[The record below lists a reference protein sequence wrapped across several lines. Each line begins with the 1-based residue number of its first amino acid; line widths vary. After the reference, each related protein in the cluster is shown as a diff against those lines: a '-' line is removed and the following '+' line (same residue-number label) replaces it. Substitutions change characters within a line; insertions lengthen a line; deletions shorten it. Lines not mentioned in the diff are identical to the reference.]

1 MVDVRGDVN
10 DHAYGVDRTGTS
22 LTAEAAW
29 QPNRRSSWT
38 AGGIYMRVATMA
50 ALAGAITFAGPAF
63 ALDKVTFGTNWVAD
77 PEAGG
82 YYQAL
87 VDGTYTKY
95 GLDVTILQG
104 GPMSNGGML
113 LIAGKIEFFMGGD
126 MIGDFLA
133 VQNNIPTIAVAAH
146 FQKNPQIFMSHPGV
160 GLDKW
165 QDLPNANPAFVSSGA
180 VNTFWAWMRLAYG
193 FKDEN
198 IKPYNFNS
206 APFIAE
212 PHSIQQGYLTSEP
225 LEVEKQGGFKP
236 NVFLLADYGYSTYST
251 LIETRRDL
259 VEKHPD
265 IVQRFVDASTIGWNH
280 YLYGDNSKANEAIK
294 RENPEITDDEIA
306 FSIRKMKQFGIVDS
320 GDTLKLGIGAMT
332 DERWSGFYNEMV
344 KSGVVQPGIN
354 YKKAYTLQFVNK
366 GVGLDLRPK

>member
-1 MVDVRGDVN
+1 
-10 DHAYGVDRTGTS
+10 
-22 LTAEAAW
+22 
-29 QPNRRSSWT
+29 
-38 AGGIYMRVATMA
+38 MRVAMMA
-50 ALAGAITFAGPAF
+50 ALAGAITFAGPAL
-63 ALDKVTFGTNWVAD
+63 AADKVTFGTNWVAD

-87 VDGTYTKY
+87 VDGTYAKY

-165 QDLPNANPAFVSSGA
+165 QDLPNANPAFVSAGA

-193 FKDEN
+193 FKDDN

-212 PHSIQQGYLTSEP
+212 PRSIQQGYLTSEP

-251 LIETRRDL
+251 IVETRRDL

-265 IVQRFVDASTIGWNH
+265 IVRRFVDASTIGWYH
-280 YLYGDNSKANEAIK
+280 YLYGDNAKANEMIK
-294 RENPEITDDEIA
+294 TENPEITDDEIA
-306 FSIRKMKQFGIVDS
+306 FSIAKMKAYGIVDS

-344 KSGVVQPGIN
+344 KAGVVKSGID

-366 GVGLDLRPK
+366 GVGLDLHPK

>member
-1 MVDVRGDVN
+1 MR
-10 DHAYGVDRTGTS
+10 
-22 LTAEAAW
+22 AA
-29 QPNRRSSWT
+29 
-38 AGGIYMRVATMA
+38 MMA
-50 ALAGAITFAGPAF
+50 AVAGAIGLCGPAF
-63 ALDKVTFGTNWVAD
+63 ALDKVTFATNWLAD

-87 VDGTYTKY
+87 GDGTYEKN

-104 GPMSNGGML
+104 GPSSNGGML

-133 VQNNIPTIAVAAH
+133 VQNNIPTIAVAAD
-146 FQKNPQIFMSHPGV
+146 FQKNPQCFMSHPGV

-165 QDLPNANPAFVSSGA
+165 EDLQNANPAFVSAGA

-206 APFIAE
+206 APFIVDKN
-212 PHSIQQGYLTSEP
+212 SIQQGYITSEP
-225 LEVEKQGGFKP
+225 FEVERQGGFKP
-236 NVFLLADYGYSTYST
+236 NVFLLADYGYTTYST
-251 LIETRRDL
+251 QIVTRREI
-259 VEKHPD
+259 VEKSPD
-265 IVQRFVDASTIGWNH
+265 IVQRFVDASTIGWYH

-294 RENPEITDDEIA
+294 RENPEMTDEQIV
-306 FSIRKMKQFGIVDS
+306 FSITKMKEYGIVDS

-332 DERWSGFYNEMV
+332 DERWSEFYNTMV
-344 KSGVVQPGIN
+344 KSGVVKAGLD
-354 YKKAYTLQFVNK
+354 YKQAYTLQFVNK
-366 GVGLDLRPK
+366 GVGVDLRPKN

>member
-1 MVDVRGDVN
+1 
-10 DHAYGVDRTGTS
+10 
-22 LTAEAAW
+22 
-29 QPNRRSSWT
+29 
-38 AGGIYMRVATMA
+38 MRVAIIA
-50 ALAGAITFAGPAF
+50 GLIGLASLAEPAW
-63 ALDKVTFGTNWVAD
+63 ALDKVTFGTNWLAD

-87 VDGTYTKY
+87 VDGTYEKY

-104 GPMSNGGML
+104 GPTSNWGML

-133 VQNNIPTIAVAAH
+133 VQNNIPTITVAAD
-146 FQKNPQIFMSHPGV
+146 FQKNPQCFMSHPGI

-165 QDLPNANPAFVSSGA
+165 QDLPNANPAFVSAGA

-206 APFIAE
+206 APFIVSKT
-212 PHSIQQGYLTSEP
+212 SIQQGYLTSEP

-251 LIETRRDL
+251 LVETRREY
-259 VEKHPD
+259 VQQHPD
-265 IVQRFVDASTIGWNH
+265 IVQRFVDASSIGWYN

-294 RENPEITDDEIA
+294 RENPEMTDEEIA
-306 FSIRKMKQFGIVDS
+306 FSISKMKEYGIVDS
-320 GDTLKLGIGAMT
+320 GDTLKLGVGAMT
-332 DERWSGFYNEMV
+332 DDRWKGFYDTMV
-344 KSGVVQPGIN
+344 KAGVVKAGLD
-354 YKKAYTLQFVNK
+354 YKKAYTTQFVNK
-366 GVGLDLRPK
+366 SVGLDLRPK

>member
-1 MVDVRGDVN
+1 
-10 DHAYGVDRTGTS
+10 
-22 LTAEAAW
+22 
-29 QPNRRSSWT
+29 
-38 AGGIYMRVATMA
+38 MRVAMMA
-50 ALAGAITFAGPAF
+50 ALAGGAITFLGPAF
-63 ALDKVTFGTNWVAD
+63 AQDKVTFGTNWVAD

-87 VDGTYTKY
+87 VDGTYAKY

-165 QDLPNANPAFVSSGA
+165 RDLPAANPAFVSAGA

-193 FKDEN
+193 FRDEN

-206 APFIAE
+206 APFIVSKT
-212 PHSIQQGYLTSEP
+212 SIQQGYLTSEP

-251 LIETRRDL
+251 IVETRREI

-265 IVQRFVDASTIGWNH
+265 IVQRFIDASSIGWYR

-294 RENPEITDDEIA
+294 RENPEMTDEQII
-306 FSIRKMKQFGIVDS
+306 FSITKMKEYGIVDS

-332 DERWSGFYNEMV
+332 DDRWSG
-344 KSGVVQPGIN
+344 
-354 YKKAYTLQFVNK
+354 
-366 GVGLDLRPK
+366 

>member
-1 MVDVRGDVN
+1 
-10 DHAYGVDRTGTS
+10 
-22 LTAEAAW
+22 
-29 QPNRRSSWT
+29 
-38 AGGIYMRVATMA
+38 MRVAIMA
-50 ALAGAITFAGPAF
+50 ALAGAIGFAGPAV

-87 VDGTYTKY
+87 SDGTYTKY

-104 GPMSNGGML
+104 GPTSNGGML
-113 LIAGKIEFFMGGD
+113 LIAGKIEFYMGGD

-165 QDLPNANPAFVSSGA
+165 EDLPKANPAFVSAGA

-236 NVFLLADYGYSTYST
+236 NVFLLADYGYTTYSN
-251 LIETRRDL
+251 L
-259 VEKHPD
+259 VETPP
-265 IVQRFVDASTIGWNH
+265 R
-280 YLYGDNSKANEAIK
+280 LC
-294 RENPEITDDEIA
+294 
-306 FSIRKMKQFGIVDS
+306 
-320 GDTLKLGIGAMT
+320 
-332 DERWSGFYNEMV
+332 
-344 KSGVVQPGIN
+344 
-354 YKKAYTLQFVNK
+354 
-366 GVGLDLRPK
+366 